1 MLHWLAHWLGL
12 LNLAGPVY
20 GFWSGSGSVFLPPLI
35 TLTGITAL
43 WAWHH
48 QCQVTGCYWPAR
60 RLTAANER
68 ACWRHHPHPRRTA
81 ADIHRDHHLYLGR
94 QPGKG

>member
-1 MLHWLAHWLGL
+1 MNWLAHWLGL
-12 LNLAGPVY
+12 LNLSGPIY

-35 TLTGITAL
+35 TLAGVAAL

-68 ACWRHHPHPRRTA
+68 ACWRHHPHPQRTA
-81 ADIHRDHHLYLGR
+81 DDIRAAHHLYLGK